1 MVTSPNALTQGQK
14 MFMSVQSFTTV
25 ITTTASG
32 GGVSDSVTGT

>member
-1 MVTSPNALTQGQK
+1 

-25 ITTTASG
+25 TTTTTTTTAPG

>member
-1 MVTSPNALTQGQK
+1 

-25 ITTTASG
+25 TTTTTTTASG

>member
-1 MVTSPNALTQGQK
+1 

-25 ITTTASG
+25 TTTTTTTTTTAPG

>member
-1 MVTSPNALTQGQK
+1 

-25 ITTTASG
+25 TTTTTTAPG